1 MALATLTARTFGAT
15 QLQLTYSDG
24 RQYFLNYRDINAT
37 ELDSTS
43 GITKVR
49 IYLSGGLDE
58 SMFVTGPDLV
68 AIGTNALTFLNN
80 LNSYL

>member
-15 QLQLTYSDG
+15 QLTLTYSDG
-24 RQYFLNYRDINAT
+24 RVYYLNYRDINAT
-37 ELDSTS
+37 ELDATS

-68 AIGTNALTFLNN
+68 AIGTSASAFLAT
-80 LNSYL
+80 LNTYL

>member
-68 AIGTNALTFLNN
+68 AIGTNALSFLST
-80 LNSYL
+80 LNTYL

>member
-15 QLQLTYSDG
+15 QLTLTYSDG
-24 RQYFLNYRDINAT
+24 RVYYLNYRDINAT

-68 AIGTNALTFLNN
+68 AIGTTASAFLTT